1 MKVENN
7 TSVEEFILL
16 GFPGSW
22 YSQVSLFVFFLFV
35 YSLTV
40 MGNVAIIVLVRTHPR
55 LQTPM
60 YYFLCN
66 FALLE
71 IWFTTACVPKTL
83 ANLMSQSKSIS
94 FTGCL
99 LQMYFVFSFGCVEYF
114 LLAVMAYDRYLAICY
129 PLRYSTIMNSIL
141 SIQMAMGSWV
151 GGFLV
156 ISVPASLIS
165 RLSFCGPN
173 VINHFFCDISPW
185 IILSCTDT
193 YLVNMVCFIMF
204 AIVILGSCVITLVS
218 YIYII
223 STILRIPSAKG
234 RQRAFSTCSSH
245 LTVVIIWYG
254 STIFLHVKPSMEA
267 SLELTKIVTI
277 LNTAVTPLLNPFIY
291 TLRNTEV
298 KAILKKMLRG
308 ET

>member
-1 MKVENN
+1 MQEENH
-7 TSVEEFILL
+7 TRVREFILL

-22 YSQVSLFVFFLFV
+22 YLQISLFILFLFT
-35 YSLTV
+35 YILTV
-40 MGNVAIIVLVRTHPR
+40 AGNVTIIILVKTNPR

-66 FALLE
+66 FSFLE

-83 ANLMSQSKSIS
+83 ANLLSQSKAIS

-99 LQMYFVFSFGCVEYF
+99 LQMYFVFSFGCIEYF
-114 LLAVMAYDRYLAICY
+114 LLAVMAYDRYLAICF
-129 PLRYSTIMNSIL
+129 PLHYSIL
-141 SIQMAMGSWV
+141 MSPALSTQLSLLSWV

-156 ISVPASLIS
+156 ITVPAALIAQ
-165 RLSFCGPN
+165 LSFCGPN

-193 YLVNMVCFIMF
+193 WLVEMVCFIMF
-204 AIVILGSCVITLVS
+204 AIVILGSCMITLVS

-245 LTVVIIWYG
+245 LTVVIIWYR
-254 STIFLHVKPSMEA
+254 STIFLHVKPSIEA

-277 LNTAVTPLLNPFIY
+277 LNTIVTPLVNPFIY

-298 KAILKKMLRG
+298 KEILKRAFHG
-308 ET
+308 GI

>member
-1 MKVENN
+1 MKVEEN

-16 GFPGSW
+16 GFPRSW
-22 YSQVSLFVFFLFV
+22 YLQVSLFVFFLFV

-71 IWFTTACVPKTL
+71 IWFTSACVPKTL

-129 PLRYSTIMNSIL
+129 PLRYSTIMNSTL
-141 SIQMAMGSWV
+141 SIQVAMGSWV

-204 AIVILGSCVITLVS
+204 AIVILGSCAITLVS

-234 RQRAFSTCSSH
+234 RQRAFSTCSSY
-245 LTVVIIWYG
+245 LAVVIIWYG
-254 STIFLHVKPSMEA
+254 STIFLHVKPSIE
-267 SLELTKIVTI
+267 SPLELTKIVTI
-277 LNTAVTPLLNPFIY
+277 LNTAVTLLLTPFIY
-291 TLRNTEV
+291 TLRDTEV

>member
-22 YSQVSLFVFFLFV
+22 YLQVSLFVFFLFV

-129 PLRYSTIMNSIL
+129 PLRYSTIMNSTL
-141 SIQMAMGSWV
+141 SIQMAVGSWV

-254 STIFLHVKPSMEA
+254 STIFLHVKPSIEA

>member
-22 YSQVSLFVFFLFV
+22 YLQVSLFVFFLFV

-99 LQMYFVFSFGCVEYF
+99 LQMYFVFSFGCIEYF

-129 PLRYSTIMNSIL
+129 PLRYSTIMNSTL
-141 SIQMAMGSWV
+141 SIQMAVGSWV

-254 STIFLHVKPSMEA
+254 STIFLHVKPSIEA

-298 KAILKKMLRG
+298 KAILKKILRG